1 MDPAVVTAAGPRLD
15 PRRAGRNDREPWLSP
30 AAGRL
35 RRVIRLIAVDG
46 YRSLRSVRLP
56 LGQLTVVTGANG
68 TGKSGVYRVLALLAS
83 AARGELVAALAA
95 QGGLSS
101 TLWAGPEQISGA
113 MRRGEVPVQGT
124 TRKNPV
130 ALRIGFAS
138 DRLSYAVDLGIPV
151 QSRLTMFNR
160 DPQLKVE
167 AVWAGPTLR
176 PATLLSERRGPLVR
190 VRSDAGW
197 EVVTKDLP
205 HFDSMLDQVG
215 DPRSAADVIA
225 VRESMR
231 SWRFY
236 DQIRTDPGSPARTGS
251 VGTRTFALAADGHDL
266 AAALATIR
274 ENAPVERLAG
284 TVDAAFPGTELEIV
298 ENDGV
303 FDVALRQPGMLRPL
317 RAAELSDGTLRFLA
331 WTAALL
337 SPRPPELL
345 VLNEPENSL
354 HPQLLPAL
362 AELVTSTARTTQV
375 LLITHSERF
384 LAALRPAA
392 DGLETSEIELVKE
405 LGETL
410 VAGRDELFVSGW
422 TWPKR

>member
-1 MDPAVVTAAGPRLD
+1 M
-15 PRRAGRNDREPWLSP
+15 
-30 AAGRL
+30 
-35 RRVIRLIAVDG
+35 IRLIAVDG

-83 AARGELVAALAA
+83 AARGDVVAALAA
-95 QGGLSS
+95 QGGLAS
-101 TLWAGPEQISGA
+101 TLWAGPEQLSGA
-113 MRRGEVPVQGT
+113 MRRGEAPVQGT
-124 TRKNPV
+124 VRTGPV
-130 ALRIGFAS
+130 ALKIGFAA
-138 DRLSYAVDLGIPV
+138 DGLSYAADLGIPIA
-151 QSRLTMFNR
+151 SRSVFDR

-190 VRSDAGW
+190 VRLDSGW
-197 EVVTKDLP
+197 EIVTKDLP
-205 HFDSMLDQVG
+205 GFDSMLDQVG
-215 DPRSAADVIA
+215 DPRSAPDVIA
-225 VRESMR
+225 VREAMR

-251 VGTRTFALAADGHDL
+251 VGTRTFALAPDGHDL
-266 AAALATIR
+266 AAALATI
-274 ENAPVERLAG
+274 EEQAADDRLAA
-284 TVDAAFPGTELEIV
+284 TIEAAFPGTELELV
-298 ENDGV
+298 MLAGV

-337 SPRPPELL
+337 SPRPPQLL

-362 AELVTSTARTTQV
+362 AELVVSAARRTQV
-375 LLITHSERF
+375 VLITHSERF
-384 LAALRPAA
+384 LAALRGAA
-392 DGLETSEIELVKE
+392 EGIELSELELVKE

-422 TWPKR
+422 AWPRR

>member
-1 MDPAVVTAAGPRLD
+1 
-15 PRRAGRNDREPWLSP
+15 
-30 AAGRL
+30 
-35 RRVIRLIAVDG
+35 
-46 YRSLRSVRLP
+46 
-56 LGQLTVVTGANG
+56 
-68 TGKSGVYRVLALLAS
+68 VLALLAA

-95 QGGLSS
+95 QGGLGS

-124 TRKNPV
+124 TRRHPV

-138 DRLSYAVDLGIPV
+138 DELSYAADLGLPLP
-151 QSRLTMFNR
+151 SSSMFHR
-160 DPQLKVE
+160 DPQIKVE
-167 AVWAGPTLR
+167 ALWAGPTLR

-190 VRSDAGW
+190 VRSDSGW
-197 EVVTKDLP
+197 DVVTSDLP
-205 HFDSMLDQVG
+205 PFDSMLDSVG

-236 DQIRTDPGSPARTGS
+236 DQLRTDAGSPARTGS

-266 AAALATIR
+266 AAALATIV
-274 ENAPVERLAG
+274 ENGPGDRLAA
-284 TVDAAFPGTELEIV
+284 TIDAAFPGTGLEIV

-337 SPRPPELL
+337 SPRPPQLL

-362 AELVTSTARTTQV
+362 AELVATTAAATQV
-375 LLITHSERF
+375 LLITHSDRF
-384 LAALRPAA
+384 RGALRAA
-392 DGLETSEIELVKE
+392 AGDTDTSEIELVKD

>member
-1 MDPAVVTAAGPRLD
+1 M
-15 PRRAGRNDREPWLSP
+15 
-30 AAGRL
+30 
-35 RRVIRLIAVDG
+35 IRLIAVDG

-83 AARGELVAALAA
+83 AARGDLVAALAA
-95 QGGLSS
+95 QGGLAS
-101 TLWAGPEQISGA
+101 TLWAGPERPSA
-113 MRRGEVPVQGT
+113 PMMRGEVPVQGT
-124 TRKNPV
+124 TRSGPV
-130 ALRIGFAS
+130 ALRIGFAA
-138 DRLSYAVDLGIPV
+138 DELSYAVDLGLPLP
-151 QSRLTMFNR
+151 SSSLFNR
-160 DPQLKVE
+160 DPQIKVE
-167 AVWAGPTLR
+167 AVWAGRTLR

-190 VRSDAGW
+190 VRPDGW

-205 HFDSMLDQVG
+205 AFDSMLDQVG
-215 DPRSAADVIA
+215 DPRTAADLIA

-251 VGTRTFALAADGHDL
+251 VGTRTFALAPDGHDL
-266 AAALATIR
+266 AAALATIE
-274 ENAPVERLAG
+274 ENGADARLAA
-284 TVDAAFPGTELEIV
+284 TIEAAFPGSSLEIAV
-298 ENDGV
+298 NDGV

-317 RAAELSDGTLRFLA
+317 RAAELSDGTLRYLA

-337 SPRPPELL
+337 SPRPPQLL

-362 AELVTSTARTTQV
+362 AELVVSAARRTQV
-375 LLITHSERF
+375 ILITHSERF
-384 LAALRPAA
+384 RAALRRAA
-392 DGLETSEIELVKE
+392 DGLELSELELVKE
-405 LGETL
+405 LGETV
-410 VAGRDELFVSGW
+410 VAGRTELFVSGW